1 MIRPGITTRPPCVPK
16 CVHICVTIVAMKT
29 VLSVRELRIR
39 LRDVIDQAKIDRPS
53 WVGAHRVPEVV
64 VMGVRQL
71 EREVPP
77 PAVLETM
84 LVDVAVA
91 TAHDDLCSP
100 YSTMKR
106 GDVWH
111 PGDPFGKVLAWLWTT
126 GQEDHA
132 ASLVADLLAQ
142 ARYHNPHGVEP
153 RLAFADLLDGIP
165 MSLPNGTSQESADA
179 LVEHLREAVPK
190 YFGDDDLDAPVTPS
204 RPAPPRSGR
213 TQHGRS

>member
-1 MIRPGITTRPPCVPK
+1 MR
-16 CVHICVTIVAMKT
+16 T
-29 VLSVRELRIR
+29 VLSVRELRVR
-39 LRDVIDQAKIDRPS
+39 LREVIDQAKIDRPS

-100 YSTMKR
+100 NNSMKR
-106 GDVWH
+106 GDVWS

-132 ASLVADLLAQ
+132 ASLVADLVAQ
-142 ARYHNPHGVEP
+142 VRYHNPHGVEP
-153 RLAFADLLDGIP
+153 RLAFSDLLDGIP
-165 MSLPNGTSQESADA
+165 MSLPNGTSQETADA
-179 LVEHLREAVPK
+179 LVGHLREVVPR
-190 YFGDDDLDAPVTPS
+190 YFGDDDLDAPVTPT
-204 RPAPPRSGR
+204 RPAPPTSAR
-213 TQHGRS
+213 THHGRD